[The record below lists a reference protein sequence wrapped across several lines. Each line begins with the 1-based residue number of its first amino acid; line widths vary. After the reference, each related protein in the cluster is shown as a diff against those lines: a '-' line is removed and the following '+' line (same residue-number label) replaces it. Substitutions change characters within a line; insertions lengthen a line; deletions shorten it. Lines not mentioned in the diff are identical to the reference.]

1 VPDWVPRG
9 DHALIYDYL
18 PTDCSRQSHS
28 MREALAVVTKPSN
41 NGRRLRILDLG
52 CGTGA
57 SFDEFSR
64 GTRQVDWIGVDIAD
78 SPEVAGRTR
87 KDVEFHT
94 YDGIHLPISSDSVDL
109 VYSHQVFEHVRY
121 PEALLL
127 EVQRVL
133 RPEGYFIGST
143 SHLEPF
149 HSRSFWNYTP
159 FGFCVLL
166 KQAGFH
172 SIIVR
177 PGIDGLSLIA
187 RRLLGFFRMANPFNF
202 FFTRESP
209 LNFLVEQYA
218 RLLRIETR
226 RRNAVKL
233 IFCGHFCF
241 YGRK

>member
-1 VPDWVPRG
+1 MG
-9 DHALIYDYL
+9 
-18 PTDCSRQSHS
+18 
-28 MREALAVVTKPSN
+28 EALAVLSRFSSN
-41 NGRRLRILDLG
+41 GWPVNILDLG

-64 GTRQVDWIGVDIAD
+64 GAKELDWIGVDIAD
-78 SPEVAGRTR
+78 SPEVAARTR
-87 KDVEFHT
+87 KDVEFRT
-94 YDGIHLPISSDSVDL
+94 YDGIHLPICSDTVDL

-133 RPEGYFIGST
+133 RPEGFFIGST

-187 RRLLGFFRMANPFNF
+187 RRLLGFFRMAKPFNF

-209 LNFLVEQYA
+209 LNFFVEQYA
-218 RLLRIETR
+218 RLLGIETR

-233 IFCGHFCF
+233 LFCGHFCF
-241 YGRK
+241 CGRK